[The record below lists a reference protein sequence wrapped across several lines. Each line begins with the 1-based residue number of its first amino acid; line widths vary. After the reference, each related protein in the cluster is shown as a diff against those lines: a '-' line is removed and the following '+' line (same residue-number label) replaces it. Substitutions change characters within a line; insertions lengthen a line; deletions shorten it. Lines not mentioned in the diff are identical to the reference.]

1 MTWDD
6 GPVRGVLP
14 AFAAVAGAFG
24 EAAGAV
30 LFPEER
36 AYVAGAAAT
45 RRREFGEVRHCARR
59 ALGALGIRPLPLVP
73 GADRAPRWPD
83 GVVGSMTHCPGYRA
97 AAVASRTRLLSLGI
111 DAEPH
116 EPLPEGVLGLVA
128 DPVERAALAR
138 LARTH
143 PRVHWDTLLF
153 SAKESVFKAWFPLM
167 GSWLDFTDARLHF
180 HPRDAA
186 FDVRVRVPAPPASPL
201 PGQSTITPCFKGSWR
216 IARGILA
223 TSVTVQ
229 HSGPAAEGSDGSE
242 LSAQPVPTSAYCTPA
257 ASSRLRNLSR

>member
-14 AFAAVAGAFG
+14 AFVAVAGAFG

-73 GADRAPRWPD
+73 GADRAPRWPG

-116 EPLPEGVLGLVA
+116 APLPAGVLDLVA

-167 GSWLDFTDARLHF
+167 GSWLDFTDARLRF
-180 HPRDAA
+180 RPRDAA

-201 PGQSTITPCFKGSWR
+201 PGQSAITPCFTGSWC

-223 TSVTVQ
+223 TSVMAL
-229 HSGPAAEGSDGSE
+229 HSGPAAEGGDGSE
-242 LSAQPVPTSAYCTPA
+242 LSAQPVPTSAYCTPV

>member
-14 AFAAVAGAFG
+14 AFVAVAGAFG
-24 EAAGAV
+24 EATGAV

-59 ALGALGIRPLPLVP
+59 ALGALGVRPLPLVP
-73 GADRAPRWPD
+73 GADRAPRWPG

-97 AAVASRTRLLSLGI
+97 AAVASRTRLLALGI

-116 EPLPEGVLGLVA
+116 EPLPAGVLDLVA
-128 DPVERAALAR
+128 DPVERPALAR

-143 PRVHWDTLLF
+143 PRIHWDTLLF

-180 HPRDAA
+180 RPRDAA
-186 FDVRVRVPAPPASPL
+186 FDVRVRVPASPL
-201 PGQSTITPCFKGSWR
+201 PGKSAITPCFIGSWR

-223 TSVTVQ
+223 TSVTAS
-229 HSGPAAEGSDGSE
+229 HSGLAAEGSDGSE
-242 LSAQPVPTSAYCTPA
+242 LSAQPVPTSAYCTPV